1 MRPTKYPKKNL
12 IELFYKKKVLTMQQV
27 INKTGCAKM
36 TAWRILSSHSHGYLT
51 SYNFNATYYTLADIP
66 EFDNHG
72 LWTFKK
78 VRFSKYGSLTNT
90 VTQLIC
96 HSTTGMEKREVEEI
110 LNVNTAQIVAKLF
123 QKGSINR
130 KKINGIF
137 FYFNPNNTKME
148 KQLKARQTERMEKM
162 ALLLPE
168 PEQIIA
174 VLVDIIQ
181 HPQSKSHPYQIY
193 QRLSIEGIEGEGEGE
208 GIKITPDEIKAI
220 LLYYNLS
227 KKKRLKY

>member
-1 MRPTKYPKKNL
+1 
-12 IELFYKKKVLTMQQV
+12 
-27 INKTGCAKM
+27 
-36 TAWRILSSHSHGYLT
+36 
-51 SYNFNATYYTLADIP
+51 
-66 EFDNHG
+66 
-72 LWTFKK
+72 
-78 VRFSKYGSLTNT
+78 
-90 VTQLIC
+90 
-96 HSTTGMEKREVEEI
+96 
-110 LNVNTAQIVAKLF
+110 VAKLF

-193 QRLSIEGIEGEGEGE
+193 QRLSIEGI
-208 GIKITPDEIKAI
+208 KITPDEIKAI
-220 LLYYNLS
+220 LLYYNLN